1 MDLDTMKELLA
12 KGTELVDKIPN
23 PQQLMDGIGQILLVL
38 MLAGPVV
45 MVVMGLLYSFAAPKE
60 ANHHFG
66 FRCYYGMGSVEAW
79 RFTQRLAGVVWI
91 ALGVILLAAM
101 LVLAMRLKTAEVD
114 TMTLLLS
121 ALAGVLVQAAV
132 LVLASL
138 LIRITVFVRFDRHG
152 NSRFKRRR
160 FARH

>member
-1 MDLDTMKELLA
+1 MDLDTIKELLS
-12 KGTELVDKIPN
+12 KGTELAGNIPG
-23 PQQLMDGIGQILLVL
+23 PQQILDGMGQILLVL

-79 RFTQRLAGVVWI
+79 RVTQRLAGVGWS
-91 ALGVILLAAM
+91 ALGVVLLAAM
-101 LVLAMRLKTAEVD
+101 LVLTLRLRMAEVD
-114 TMTLLLS
+114 TMTLLLG
-121 ALAGVLVQAAV
+121 AVAGVLVQAAV

-138 LIRITVFVRFDRHG
+138 LIRIVVFVRFDRHG
-152 NSRFKRRR
+152 NRRFKRRK